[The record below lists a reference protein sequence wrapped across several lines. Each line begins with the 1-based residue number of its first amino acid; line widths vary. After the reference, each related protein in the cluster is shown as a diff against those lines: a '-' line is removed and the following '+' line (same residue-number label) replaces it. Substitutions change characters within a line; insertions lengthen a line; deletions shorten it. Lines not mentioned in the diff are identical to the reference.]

1 MMRTRAFIALLG
13 IISLIFVSCD
23 ESNTDIGS
31 SVMPSGDAISVG
43 ADTFR
48 IQTENFIAPYMISN
62 QDSFLL
68 GTFYEE
74 TFGTTHADVL
84 AQVKHPNNFK
94 YKAGTIADSA
104 VLVLFYSKF
113 AGDKYSPMHISV
125 YEMNKKTFSFF
136 DALKSNINPDEY
148 CDKSI
153 FLGSKTTTPVDANK
167 KNDSTKVTIKLDD
180 AFCQRFFNGGNT
192 TNIYSSDEAF
202 RNFFKGLYITT
213 DFGSASMLYITQIDL
228 KLHHH
233 YTYKADGV
241 INKDSTYKVNNV
253 IYFRAN
259 DEVRQANRFLHP
271 DIITVKNKLESTSK
285 DINFVSSPAN
295 LYTKVKLPLKS
306 IFQKISP
313 NKKRLSINRA
323 QIRVDIASIDEED
336 LSLPL
341 VSKMMLIK
349 ESKVDSFFIKKELPN
364 DKYAVLGTY
373 AYGRNA
379 DTNELEYYYTF
390 DIDDLLADEFKNAG
404 NNITSIPDIG
414 SYLLMPVRVT
424 TDASSNI
431 TAVGPQ
437 FLLSGVKICSGTHAK
452 KPMKASVVYSNF

>member
-1 MMRTRAFIALLG
+1 MMKTRALVALLG
-13 IISLIFVSCD
+13 VFTLFFVACD
-23 ESNTDIGS
+23 DSNTDIGS
-31 SVMPSGDAISVG
+31 SVMPSGDQISVG

-68 GTFYEE
+68 GTYYDE

-84 AQVKHPNNFK
+84 AQVKHPENFK
-94 YKAGTIADSA
+94 YRSGTVADSA
-104 VLVLFYSKF
+104 VLVLYYKKF
-113 AGDKYSPMHISV
+113 AGDKHSPMHISV

-148 CDKSI
+148 CDKTL
-153 FLGSKTTTPVDANK
+153 FLGSKTTTAVDANK
-167 KNDSTKVTIKLDD
+167 VNDSTSVVIKLDD

-192 TNIYSSDEAF
+192 TQIFSSDVAF

-213 DFGSASMLYITQIDL
+213 DFGSASMLYITQIDIE
-228 KLHHH
+228 LHHH

-241 INKDSTYKVNNV
+241 VNKDSTYKVNNV

-271 DIITVKNKLESTSK
+271 DINTVKNKLDNTSK

-306 IFQKISP
+306 VYQKISQK
-313 NKKRLSINRA
+313 NKRLTINSA
-323 QIRVDIASIDEED
+323 QIRVDIAEFDTED

-341 VSKMMLIK
+341 VNKMMLIK
-349 ESKVDSFFIKKELPN
+349 ESKVDSFFINKELPN
-364 DKYAVLGTY
+364 QKYSVLGTY
-373 AYGRNA
+373 AYSRNA
-379 DTNELEYYYTF
+379 DTFETEYYYTF
-390 DIDDLLADEFKNAG
+390 DIDDLLADEFKNAT
-404 NNITSIPDIG
+404 NNPLLIPD
-414 SYLLMPVRVT
+414 SENYLLIPVRVT

-431 TAVGPQ
+431 TDVAPQ